1 MDKEKLKQYL
11 LSERTK
17 LFCVLDGASVPDLP
31 MRLYETRPPNYCL
44 FSGELAPDMA
54 HVAPYVVNLLP
65 NHKFT
70 DWVLD
75 ESFGKHWGI
84 FAHSLYSIKE
94 MRRHFRALVSVYDEQ
109 GNPLIFRFYDP
120 RVLQRFL
127 PTCNAGE
134 LKTFFGKIQKYYA
147 ESDDDLLVYEL
158 ENDKL
163 KESKFDL
170 N

>member
-1 MDKEKLKQYL
+1 MDKEKLKQHL

-31 MRLYETRPPNYCL
+31 VRLYEMRPPNYCL
-44 FSGELAPDMA
+44 FSGELATDMA
-54 HVAPYVVNLLP
+54 YVAPYVINLLP

-70 DWVLD
+70 DWVLN
-75 ESFGKHWGI
+75 ESFGNHWGI

-94 MRRHFRALVSVYDEQ
+94 MRRHFRSLVSVYDEH
-109 GNPLIFRFYDP
+109 GNPLTFRFYDP
-120 RVLQRFL
+120 RVLRRFL

-134 LKTFFGKIQKYYA
+134 LKTFFGKIERYFA
-147 ESDDDLLVYEL
+147 EEDENLLGFEL
-158 ENDKL
+158 ETDKL
-163 KESKFDL
+163 KKSTFDL